1 MIEIFIMKCKCYNKF
16 RKRDRSLVLVEKIKK
31 IRRVKVNDREWNCMY
46 GLNDVLESLRK
57 VFLESVIGDNKLIK
71 IEIFRMVYNYIWI
84 LLKIFEFLEK
94 IFD

>member
-1 MIEIFIMKCKCYNKF
+1 
-16 RKRDRSLVLVEKIKK
+16 
-31 IRRVKVNDREWNCMY
+31 MY

-84 LLKIFEFLEK
+84 LLKILEFLEK